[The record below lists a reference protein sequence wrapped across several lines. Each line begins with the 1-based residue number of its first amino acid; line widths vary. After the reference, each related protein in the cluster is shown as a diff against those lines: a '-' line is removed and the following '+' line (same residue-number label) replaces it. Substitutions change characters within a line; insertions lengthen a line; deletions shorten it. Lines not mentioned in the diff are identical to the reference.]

1 MPSATPAGVHLARR
15 TLTTAIVLTLA
26 LAATGPALA
35 ATLAEAVAPA
45 DSVAVDPPSAAVTS
59 DDGAFVS
66 GVTQLDSRMLDLRI
80 SSPAVGAIVPVR
92 VLLPRDWAP
101 DANRSWPVLYLLQG
115 AHDDYTAWTRETDIE
130 SFTADKEL
138 IVAMPSAGPTG
149 IPTRWLNGGTDKPDY
164 ETFEVTELM
173 QLLQRSYHAGTAR
186 AVGGVSTGGYGALAM
201 AAHFPGA
208 FTAAASY
215 SGVLDT
221 TALGVPAVIDAIVAR
236 ENVSPSAL
244 WGDPIANAGLWNA
257 DNPYDLIAYLRWT
270 AIFLSC
276 GSGLGSGGDGN
287 AVGASLESA
296 LWPQAKSFA
305 QRLKLLGI
313 QAQTDFYV
321 GGVHDWPDW
330 RREFTKSWPLLA
342 ASLGLS

>member
-1 MPSATPAGVHLARR
+1 MHSAQHHRTRKSLIALALMLAAAGATGTTAAAASVTADPSATP
-15 TLTTAIVLTLA
+15 
-26 LAATGPALA
+26 
-35 ATLAEAVAPA
+35 
-45 DSVAVDPPSAAVTS
+45 VTS

-66 GVTQLDSRMLDLRI
+66 GVTQLDGRMLDLRI

-92 VLLPRDWAP
+92 VLLPRDWTA
-101 DANRSWPVLYLLQG
+101 DANRTWPVLYLLQG
-115 AHDDYTAWTRETDIE
+115 AHDDYTAWTRETEIE

-149 IPTRWLNGGTDKPDY
+149 IPTRWLNGGSNKPDY
-164 ETFEVTELM
+164 ESFEVTELM
-173 QLLQRSYHAGTAR
+173 QLLQRSYHAGDTR
-186 AVGGVSTGGYGALAM
+186 AVAGVSTGGYGAFVL
-201 AAHFPGA
+201 AAHHPGA

-221 TALGVPAVIDAIVAR
+221 TAIGVPAVIDAIVAR
-236 ENVSPSAL
+236 EHVNPSAL
-244 WGDPIANAGLWNA
+244 WGDPTTNAGLWNS
-257 DNPYDLIAYLRWT
+257 DNPYDLMPYLRWT
-270 AIFLSC
+270 AIFVSC
-276 GSGLGSGGDGN
+276 GSGLDSGERDN
-287 AVGASLESA
+287 LVGASLESA

-313 QAQTDFYV
+313 QAQTDFYP

-330 RREFTKSWPLLA
+330 RREFTKSWPMLA